1 MQGSLLH
8 DRQRKGSQNA
18 LLSSLKPRLWYG
30 KVADALS
37 LLEAYRPQTK
47 NEKRLYE
54 FIGYLRKHQTEIP
67 DYNERR
73 IHCQFNGS
81 GHVEKANDLLVA
93 RRQKHQGMHW
103 SLETSDSLCALKT
116 LMLNHGWELYWQK
129 RRVLPL
135 AA

>member
-1 MQGSLLH
+1 MIA
-8 DRQRKGSQNA
+8 KGREAKNA
-18 LLSSLKPRLWYG
+18 LLNSLKPKLWYG

-37 LLEAYRPQTK
+37 LLEAYQPQTK
-47 NEKRLYE
+47 NEKRLDE
-54 FIGYLRKHQTEIP
+54 LIGYLRKHQTEIP

-93 RRQKHQGMHW
+93 RRQKHRGMHW

-129 RRVLPL
+129 RSVLPL

>member
-1 MQGSLLH
+1 MIARGREAK
-8 DRQRKGSQNA
+8 DA
-18 LLSSLKPRLWYG
+18 LLSSLKRKLWYG
-30 KVADALS
+30 KVSDALS
-37 LLEAYRPQTK
+37 LLEAYGPQTR
-47 NEKRLYE
+47 NEKRLNE
-54 FIGYLRKHQTEIP
+54 LIGYLRKHQAEIP

-103 SLETSDSLCALKT
+103 SLQTSDSLCALKT
-116 LMLNHGWELYWQK
+116 LMLNHGWELYWQE
-129 RRVLPL
+129 REALHF